1 MSKSAGQNKKINMIV
16 KTHILFIILYPLFL
30 KMLKRSKYSPP
41 EYQLVSVYIKSLN
54 QHWLLLVALVKS
66 SMTDVKK
73 KGKNI
78 ALLSEKLDTLI
89 SLCTLN
95 LSTLVWET
103 CVVQAGMRASSGNLI
118 FNCPKFCE
126 ADSGNIFKKHHFRW
140 MWHRSQTAGVLGYT
154 NIFG

>member
-1 MSKSAGQNKKINMIV
+1 MKNINTIV
-16 KTHILFIILYPLFL
+16 ETLNLVYHFILYPLFL
-30 KMLKRSKYSPP
+30 EMLKRSKYSPP

-54 QHWLLLVALVKS
+54 QHWLLLVKS
-66 SMTDVKK
+66 DMTVKK
-73 KGKNI
+73 CKNI

-140 MWHRSQTAGVLGYT
+140 MWHRSQAAGVLGYT
-154 NIFG
+154 KNFG